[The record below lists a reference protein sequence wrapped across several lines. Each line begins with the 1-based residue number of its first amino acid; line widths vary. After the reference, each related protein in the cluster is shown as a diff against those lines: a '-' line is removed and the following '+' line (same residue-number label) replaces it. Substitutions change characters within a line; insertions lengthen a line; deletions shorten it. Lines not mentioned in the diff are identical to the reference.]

1 MAVKAFL
8 SHVSAAVCAEFSIMP
23 GLQDL
28 WNAMQAQRADCDSIM
43 NSKNKLISQIKKDLK
58 TMDNDFAKLLK
69 QQMDDMNAMLKAMSE
84 QLDGV
89 SAACRFATT
98 YFMVIAMHQPIVNCW
113 LQHLALFSELF
124 DCDRHE
130 LDEVEMAYVNER
142 KAQLEQN
149 KDEMQ
154 ELFER
159 RNQMEQEFLD
169 RYLALVS
176 GYQNSLFEMQ
186 GRDAQDFNTLK
197 LQLETDRQHLERHM
211 EAMLAT
217 YQLNI
222 EKLDY
227 NYRVLV
233 ERDHENS
240 ATINQ
245 QKRKIARQRDQLTSL
260 KTR

>member
-98 YFMVIAMHQPIVNCW
+98 YFHGYCNASTVC
-113 LQHLALFSELF
+113 
-124 DCDRHE
+124 
-130 LDEVEMAYVNER
+130 
-142 KAQLEQN
+142 QL
-149 KDEMQ
+149 
-154 ELFER
+154 
-159 RNQMEQEFLD
+159 
-169 RYLALVS
+169 LV
-176 GYQNSLFEMQ
+176 
-186 GRDAQDFNTLK
+186 
-197 LQLETDRQHLERHM
+197 
-211 EAMLAT
+211 AT
-217 YQLNI
+217 PSP
-222 EKLDY
+222 
-227 NYRVLV
+227 VL
-233 ERDHENS
+233 
-240 ATINQ
+240 
-245 QKRKIARQRDQLTSL
+245 
-260 KTR
+260 